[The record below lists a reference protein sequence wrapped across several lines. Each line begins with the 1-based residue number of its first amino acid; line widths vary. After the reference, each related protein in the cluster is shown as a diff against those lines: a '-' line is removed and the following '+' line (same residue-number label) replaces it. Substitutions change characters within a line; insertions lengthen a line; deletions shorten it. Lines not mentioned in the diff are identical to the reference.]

1 MKRPTNWRMLSKMT
15 AVGLLCCIG
24 GPALVVYVSPT
35 PEELFSRYN
44 PDLQKRSLANRDKKE
59 KDFDDFV
66 MRLREY
72 SKNDKPIWQVVA
84 DVEKKEREDKIEE
97 ARRRRQEDINNRN
110 TA

>member
-1 MKRPTNWRMLSKMT
+1 M
-15 AVGLLCCIG
+15 
-24 GPALVVYVSPT
+24 YVSPT